1 MKPGFG
7 FSCLWGVILALGLAS
22 SDGVWAVEAVGRL
35 AEAQGRVEINGA
47 AAPAGAELRLGM
59 RVTTGAESQAVLQFV
74 DGQVVALKPESVFWI
89 KEYRYARQSGE
100 NRSVTEL
107 LKGGMRYLSGAIAK
121 EQPEAVRID
130 TPIATIGVRG
140 TEFSAVLGSLCLSTD
155 QGTVLVTGAGQTV
168 AVRAGQILF
177 MRNANTPPTSLPI
190 PELRALCAAPRRPDG
205 PSAATLTTGCACLKL
220 LQTVPGGPALNP
232 PPGAG
237 AAASASSVSKGGIA
251 AAVVAATTVGV
262 IIAKQVREEDSK
274 ASPE

>member
-7 FSCLWGVILALGLAS
+7 FSCLWGLILALGLAS
-22 SDGVWAVEAVGRL
+22 SGVWAVEAVGRL

-47 AAPAGAELRLGM
+47 VAPVGAELRLGM
-59 RVTTGAESQAVLQFV
+59 RMTTGAESKAVLQFA

-177 MRNANTPPTSLPI
+177 MRNANTPPTAMPT
-190 PELRALCAAPRRPDG
+190 PKLRSLCAAPPRPGG
-205 PSAATLTTGCACLKL
+205 PSMDTLTTGCACLKL
-220 LQTVPGGPALNP
+220 LQTVLGGPAPNP
-232 PPGAG
+232 TSGTG
-237 AAASASSVSKGGIA
+237 AAASGASVSKEGIA
-251 AAVVAATTVGV
+251 AAVVAATAVGV

-274 ASPE
+274 ASPQ